1 MTKMKTVGATT
12 LLLAAWTPAGVGQ
25 TSQSCTGSADCRYE
39 KVAVIRCE
47 TEADGGIRVRNS
59 SVTSATGVTVRSGDR
74 CAATISSLLKAGLR
88 MSYGRTVMA
97 SLPSNEVS
105 FGFVFLAYY
114 DDLDEDD
121 EDDDDDD

>member
-1 MTKMKTVGATT
+1 
-12 LLLAAWTPAGVGQ
+12 
-25 TSQSCTGSADCRYE
+25 
-39 KVAVIRCE
+39 
-47 TEADGGIRVRNS
+47 
-59 SVTSATGVTVRSGDR
+59 
-74 CAATISSLLKAGLR
+74 
-88 MSYGRTVMA
+88 MA